1 MERTWKK
8 TLAAGIAAV
17 MIVFA
22 LVLAGGRLTD
32 HTAPADQGSSAMQQT
47 DADRQQEQTPDPDD
61 PDVVGPKQNGNR
73 EVTGSTTGNSGG
85 QDQYHTDPVPK
96 GRPQSVEPGSTAVDT
111 DTRLTCTISISCATI
126 LDNMD
131 VLHVDAGLAGKG
143 RTNRRFIQNSLQL
156 SAGIVAHHP
165 RQVFHVD
172 TVRNPFRFQIVGDD
186 LLRIG
191 RRGRLKS
198 DFSVKPSGTAQ
209 GARQLA
215 DIVCRGDHKHTGVLH
230 IVDPRLH
237 GGIFRRVAVGII
249 LVGKFVHVVQ
259 KDNGRRFCLRAGKGL
274 CNSIDKG
281 VAALVAAYRDGVQP
295 ALLHKAPRQ
304 KCLTQARVAI
314 QQQSMGQ
321 AGAPISS

>member
-1 MERTWKK
+1 MCAI
-8 TLAAGIAAV
+8 L
-17 MIVFA
+17 
-22 LVLAGGRLTD
+22 LLQH
-32 HTAPADQGSSAMQQT
+32 HT
-47 DADRQQEQTPDPDD
+47 
-61 PDVVGPKQNGNR
+61 
-73 EVTGSTTGNSGG
+73 
-85 QDQYHTDPVPK
+85 HH
-96 GRPQSVEPGSTAVDT
+96 
-111 DTRLTCTISISCATI
+111 
-126 LDNMD
+126 

-156 SAGIVAHHP
+156 GAGIIAHHP

-186 LLRIG
+186 LLRVG
-191 RRGRLKS
+191 RRGRSKS
-198 DFSVKPSGTAQ
+198 
-209 GARQLA
+209 A
-215 DIVCRGDHKHTGVLH
+215 DIVCRGDHKHTSVLH

-237 GGIFRRVAVGII
+237 GGVFRCVAVGII

-259 KDNGRRFCLRAGKGL
+259 KDNGRCFCLRAGKGL

-304 KCLTQARVAI
+304 KRLAQTRVAI

-321 AGAPISS
+321 AGAHLLIDLPVAEHIAQLQQLALGGLVSDDLVKCVHGKISFSNFTASIAPI